1 MKLNRQIGYIKPKES
16 DETRPIELPKFD
28 ETKIDELPNLI
39 KLKSKSI
46 TSWINSHPAIK
57 WTLICKNLGIDKGN
71 FHKILK
77 SENPSIKIENII
89 KLEKELK
96 KYGYE

>member
-1 MKLNRQIGYIKPKES
+1 MKLNRQIGYVKPKES
-16 DETRPIELPKFD
+16 DEIKAIELPKSN
-28 ETKIDELPNLI
+28 EIKIDELPNLI
-39 KLKSKSI
+39 RLKSKKI
-46 TSWINSHPAIK
+46 VSWINSHPAIK
-57 WTLICKNLGIDKGN
+57 WSLICKNVGIDKGN

-77 SENPSIKIENII
+77 SDKPSIKIENIV

>member
-16 DETRPIELPKFD
+16 NETTLAEPK
-28 ETKIDELPNLI
+28 KIDEIKIDDLPNLI
-39 KLKSKSI
+39 KLKSKRI
-46 TSWINSHPAIK
+46 TNWINSHPAIK
-57 WTLICKNLGIDKGN
+57 WSVICKNVGIDKGN
-71 FHKILK
+71 FQKTLK
-77 SENPSIKIENII
+77 SENPSIKIENIV